1 MGVSRWQG
9 PWRSL
14 GAANVSL
21 REAVRWLDFATRASK
36 QRERIDC
43 LRLRGHEG
51 VARADIWSV
60 CGCPCVGGVV
70 SNGEA
75 WPLLSI

>member
-36 QRERIDC
+36 QRERLDC
-43 LRLRGHEG
+43 LRGQERG
-51 VARADIWSV
+51 RADIWSV